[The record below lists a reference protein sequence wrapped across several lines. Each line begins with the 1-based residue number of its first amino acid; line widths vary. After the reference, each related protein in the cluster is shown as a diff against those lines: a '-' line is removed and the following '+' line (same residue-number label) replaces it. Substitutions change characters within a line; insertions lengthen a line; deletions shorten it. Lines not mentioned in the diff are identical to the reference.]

1 MNNVE
6 ILALTRAIND
16 KAEKAARANVTPGE
30 YPVSFTVN
38 VSGILSVAE
47 DTSKVPTVSVPWT
60 AVVAALLHRMGAT
73 REHSVQILSE
83 ILPSVVGDN
92 GFASVITEAEVKE
105 IGLIA
110 LDAIKGSLPK
120 TPVKGAVK
128 ADLVVTP
135 VVVGD

>member
-1 MNNVE
+1 MNDLEKVV
-6 ILALTRAIND
+6 LAYAIAD
-16 KAEKAARANVTPGE
+16 KDLKAARAAIKPGE